1 MSNIPLWLSRTVAWS
16 LVHTTV
22 FNNIMTVLVKHS
34 AVVVKDSGAVDDH
47 TTGIDNIAASVV
59 NNKAV
64 VVNISDINAPEGN
77 TLWAY
82 SSVNASAF
90 TSSNSPSHRDMTQL
104 ARQLPITFTDV
115 RAISINSS
123 IP

>member
-1 MSNIPLWLSRTVAWS
+1 MSRTVAWS

-47 TTGIDNIAASVV
+47 KTGIDNIAASVV

-64 VVNISDINAPEGN
+64 VVNISDTNALGRN

-82 SSVNASAF
+82 SSVNANAF